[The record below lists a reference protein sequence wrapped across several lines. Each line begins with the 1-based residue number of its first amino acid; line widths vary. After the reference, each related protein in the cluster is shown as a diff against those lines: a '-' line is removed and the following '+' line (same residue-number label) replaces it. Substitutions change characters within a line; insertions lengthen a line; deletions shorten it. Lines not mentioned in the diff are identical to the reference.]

1 MNRKCMRFFLNARGE
16 IQYKSGRNQYGFKD
30 MIKLGKL
37 TDYAIVVMT
46 QLSRE
51 GESLARSASELAEK
65 TGIPEPTVAK
75 VLKTLAREK
84 LVESVRGAA
93 GGYRLAQRA
102 QELSL
107 CDIIEAVDGPIAIA
121 SCVDGADEHCVAERR
136 CPSRGKWDPVN
147 DAIRSALKEIRLSD
161 MASRSCG
168 AARTSRVNVT
178 LPRAAEEV
186 R

>member
-1 MNRKCMRFFLNARGE
+1 
-16 IQYKSGRNQYGFKD
+16 

-37 TDYAIVVMT
+37 TDYAIVVLT

-51 GESLARSASELAEK
+51 GDAARSAPQLAEK

-93 GGYRLAQRA
+93 GGYRLSKGAQD
-102 QELSL
+102 LSL
-107 CDIIEAVDGPIAIA
+107 CDIIEAVEGPIAIA
-121 SCVDGADEHCVAERR
+121 SCVSDLEEPCGAQSR

-147 DAIRSALKEIRLSD
+147 RAIRSALQELKLCD
-161 MASRSCG
+161 MADNACATQATPRLLQV
-168 AARTSRVNVT
+168 TMPRV
-178 LPRAAEEV
+178 AEEG
-186 R
+186 RAK

>member
-1 MNRKCMRFFLNARGE
+1 
-16 IQYKSGRNQYGFKD
+16 

-37 TDYAIVVMT
+37 TDYAIVVLT

-51 GESLARSASELAEK
+51 GDAARSAPQLAEK

-93 GGYRLAQRA
+93 GGYRLTKSTQD
-102 QELSL
+102 LSL
-107 CDIIEAVDGPIAIA
+107 CDIIEAVEGPIAIA
-121 SCVDGADEHCVAERR
+121 SCVTDAEETCGAENR

-147 DAIRSALKEIRLSD
+147 RAIRSALQELKLAD
-161 MASRSCG
+161 MAGGCGMTASRP
-168 AARTSRVNVT
+168 ALVQVTMPRV
-178 LPRAAEEV
+178 AEEG
-186 R
+186 RGAK

>member
-1 MNRKCMRFFLNARGE
+1 
-16 IQYKSGRNQYGFKD
+16 

-37 TDYAIVVMT
+37 TDYAIVVLT

-51 GESLARSASELAEK
+51 GDAARSAPQLAEK

-93 GGYRLAQRA
+93 GGYKISRSAQD
-102 QELSL
+102 LSL
-107 CDIIEAVDGPIAIA
+107 CDIIEAVEGPIAIA
-121 SCVDGADEHCVAERR
+121 SCVSEAEEPCGAQSR

-147 DAIRSALKEIRLSD
+147 RAIRSALQELKLSD
-161 MASRSCG
+161 MAGKACGTQTAPRLVQVTMPRS
-168 AARTSRVNVT
+168 
-178 LPRAAEEV
+178 AEEG
-186 R
+186 RAK